1 VSANRWI
8 ISVSVLALS
17 ALLGREPAQA
27 FARRRHDNMSAG
39 KSRNKQRLE
48 EEKGYVGYDY

>member
-1 VSANRWI
+1 MSANRWI

-27 FARRRHDNMSAG
+27 QHTTGAPGSPDATTTI
-39 KSRNKQRLE
+39 
-48 EEKGYVGYDY
+48 